1 MESNENPPLSR
12 SLNLNIMK
20 LLADFLPVILFFA
33 AYQLYDIY
41 AATAVAILAS
51 IAQVGYLWLKQ
62 RRVET
67 AHLATL
73 GILLVFGGLTLVLQ
87 DRSFIMWKPSV
98 INWLF
103 GLVLLGSQFIGSK
116 PILQRLMGA
125 QLELEKPI
133 WYRLNMAWAL
143 FFLALGFLN
152 LYVANDFFIAQSQL
166 MELSGLQKIDFEN
179 CAGLF
184 SGNQLDMCHNAHS
197 LEQGWVNFKL
207 FGMMGLTFIF
217 ILLQAF
223 YLARYMPATAATNEE
238 N

>member
-1 MESNENPPLSR
+1 
-12 SLNLNIMK
+12 MK
-20 LLADFLPVILFFA
+20 LLADFLPVILFFG
-33 AYQLYDIY
+33 AYQLYGIY
-41 AATAVAILAS
+41 VATAVAILAS
-51 IAQVGYLWLKQ
+51 IAQVGYLWYKH

-103 GLVLLGSQFIGSK
+103 GLVLLGSQFIGRK
-116 PILQRLMGA
+116 PIIQRLMGG
-125 QLELEKPI
+125 QLELENKI
-133 WYRLNMAWAL
+133 WQRLNMGWAL

-166 MELSGLQKIDFEN
+166 MELSGLREIDFDN

-184 SGNQLDMCHNAHS
+184 SGSQLDMCNNAHS
-197 LEQGWVNFKL
+197 LEQSWVNFKL
-207 FGMMGLTFIF
+207 FGMMGLTLVF
-217 ILLQAF
+217 ILLQAL
-223 YLARYMPATAATNEE
+223 YLARYMPAAETTNEE
-238 N
+238 S